1 MPNSPVQPSFFRK
14 IIKKEMKL
22 KSIAALVLLLS
33 MVFIACSDNTDT
45 IGQSLTDNLDHVQIS
60 TDTFTVSTKSIEAG
74 PVISKTTNGLIGR
87 IKDPETGA
95 YVTGNMMTQLHV
107 QEGFKL
113 VSKDSLLKASTD
125 GQIHADSCEI
135 RFHFTSFL
143 GDSLATMKATLYELE
158 KPVEEGKVYYS
169 DFDPIE
175 KGYIRTVAGAVK
187 KQKTYSLHD
196 ASKNLTAYIG
206 IKINDP
212 YTDKNGVTYD
222 NYGTYV
228 LRTYFDHPEYFKNA
242 QKFIYNVCPG
252 FYLKTESGIGSMANV
267 KFTELNIFCHV
278 KRNDS
283 TIVHTIPI
291 SGTEEVLQM
300 TKVEND
306 NEAIKN
312 LVSDNTCTYL
322 KTPAGI
328 FTEMTIPV
336 EKIMANHVN
345 DTLNTA
351 KIILT
356 RINNTVKNNNQMKTP
371 TSVLMIHKDS
381 IDSFFNSNK
390 IPNNKDSYIATMTG
404 NNYIFNN
411 ISNLI
416 RLMFNQKMNGK
427 ASANWDKVVLI
438 PVTTSTLT
446 SNNTTTIIK
455 VSHDMSLTSTKL
467 VGGSEN
473 PHADLKLSV
482 IYSKFSD
489 Q

>member
-1 MPNSPVQPSFFRK
+1 
-14 IIKKEMKL
+14 
-22 KSIAALVLLLS
+22 
-33 MVFIACSDNTDT
+33 
-45 IGQSLTDNLDHVQIS
+45 
-60 TDTFTVSTKSIEAG
+60 
-74 PVISKTTNGLIGR
+74 
-87 IKDPETGA
+87 
-95 YVTGNMMTQLHV
+95 
-107 QEGFKL
+107 
-113 VSKDSLLKASTD
+113 
-125 GQIHADSCEI
+125 
-135 RFHFTSFL
+135 
-143 GDSLATMKATLYELE
+143 
-158 KPVEEGKVYYS
+158 
-169 DFDPIE
+169 
-175 KGYIRTVAGAVK
+175 
-187 KQKTYSLHD
+187 
-196 ASKNLTAYIG
+196 
-206 IKINDP
+206 
-212 YTDKNGVTYD
+212 
-222 NYGTYV
+222 
-228 LRTYFDHPEYFKNA
+228 
-242 QKFIYNVCPG
+242 
-252 FYLKTESGIGSMANV
+252 
-267 KFTELNIFCHV
+267 
-278 KRNDS
+278 
-283 TIVHTIPI
+283 
-291 SGTEEVLQM
+291 M

-438 PVTTSTLT
+438 PVTTSTRT

>member
-1 MPNSPVQPSFFRK
+1 MRGGGFSPVLQHLFSFLFER
-14 IIKKEMKL
+14 
-22 KSIAALVLLLS
+22 LVQLVKHLLS
-33 MVFIACSDNTDT
+33 DIVGSIRIEQLAADN
-45 IGQSLTDNLDHVQIS
+45 S
-60 TDTFTVSTKSIEAG
+60 
-74 PVISKTTNGLIGR
+74 
-87 IKDPETGA
+87 
-95 YVTGNMMTQLHV
+95 
-107 QEGFKL
+107 
-113 VSKDSLLKASTD
+113 
-125 GQIHADSCEI
+125 
-135 RFHFTSFL
+135 
-143 GDSLATMKATLYELE
+143 
-158 KPVEEGKVYYS
+158 
-169 DFDPIE
+169 
-175 KGYIRTVAGAVK
+175 
-187 KQKTYSLHD
+187 
-196 ASKNLTAYIG
+196 
-206 IKINDP
+206 
-212 YTDKNGVTYD
+212 
-222 NYGTYV
+222 
-228 LRTYFDHPEYFKNA
+228 
-242 QKFIYNVCPG
+242 
-252 FYLKTESGIGSMANV
+252 
-267 KFTELNIFCHV
+267 
-278 KRNDS
+278 
-283 TIVHTIPI
+283 
-291 SGTEEVLQM
+291 
-300 TKVEND
+300 
-306 NEAIKN
+306 
-312 LVSDNTCTYL
+312 CTYL

-438 PVTTSTLT
+438 PVTTSTRT

>member
-1 MPNSPVQPSFFRK
+1 MSSNTKHSH
-14 IIKKEMKL
+14 L
-22 KSIAALVLLLS
+22 SIMAAAALLLVAISSCDEDAL
-33 MVFIACSDNTDT
+33 N
-45 IGQSLTDNLDHVQIS
+45 IGQSLTDESDKLEVGTASFQ
-60 TDTFTVSTKSIEAG
+60 V
-74 PVISKTTNGLIGR
+74 TTRTIMADSVLSLASDCYFGR
-87 IKDPETGA
+87 VRDPETNA
-95 YVTGNMMTQLHV
+95 DVTSEFTTQFH
-107 QEGFKL
+107 
-113 VSKDSLLKASTD
+113 LLETTNVWPEDKFLSHYD
-125 GQIHADSCEI
+125 GKIAADSCDI
-135 RFHFTSFL
+135 VLYL
-143 GDSLATMKATLYELE
+143 GSPFRAADSLVAMKMRVSEMATPL
-158 KPVEEGKVYYS
+158 EEGHRYYS
-169 DFDPIE
+169 NFNPSKAGMLRTGGISKSQMFSYLSLTGHEEVNSNDDKVE
-175 KGYIRTVAGAVK
+175 VIRIT
-187 KQKTYSLHD
+187 L
-196 ASKNLTAYIG
+196 
-206 IKINDP
+206 NDP
-212 YTDKNGVTYD
+212 YTAADGTTYK
-222 NYGTYV
+222 NYGTYL
-228 LRTYFDHPEYFKNA
+228 LRQYFDHPEYFKNA

-438 PVTTSTLT
+438 PVTTSTRT

>member
-1 MPNSPVQPSFFRK
+1 
-14 IIKKEMKL
+14 
-22 KSIAALVLLLS
+22 
-33 MVFIACSDNTDT
+33 
-45 IGQSLTDNLDHVQIS
+45 
-60 TDTFTVSTKSIEAG
+60 
-74 PVISKTTNGLIGR
+74 
-87 IKDPETGA
+87 
-95 YVTGNMMTQLHV
+95 
-107 QEGFKL
+107 
-113 VSKDSLLKASTD
+113 
-125 GQIHADSCEI
+125 
-135 RFHFTSFL
+135 
-143 GDSLATMKATLYELE
+143 
-158 KPVEEGKVYYS
+158 
-169 DFDPIE
+169 
-175 KGYIRTVAGAVK
+175 
-187 KQKTYSLHD
+187 
-196 ASKNLTAYIG
+196 
-206 IKINDP
+206 
-212 YTDKNGVTYD
+212 
-222 NYGTYV
+222 
-228 LRTYFDHPEYFKNA
+228 
-242 QKFIYNVCPG
+242 
-252 FYLKTESGIGSMANV
+252 
-267 KFTELNIFCHV
+267 
-278 KRNDS
+278 
-283 TIVHTIPI
+283 
-291 SGTEEVLQM
+291 M

-306 NEAIKN
+306 DEAIKN

-427 ASANWDKVVLI
+427 ASANWDKVVII
-438 PVTTSTLT
+438 PVTTSTRT

>member
-1 MPNSPVQPSFFRK
+1 
-14 IIKKEMKL
+14 
-22 KSIAALVLLLS
+22 
-33 MVFIACSDNTDT
+33 
-45 IGQSLTDNLDHVQIS
+45 
-60 TDTFTVSTKSIEAG
+60 
-74 PVISKTTNGLIGR
+74 
-87 IKDPETGA
+87 
-95 YVTGNMMTQLHV
+95 
-107 QEGFKL
+107 
-113 VSKDSLLKASTD
+113 
-125 GQIHADSCEI
+125 
-135 RFHFTSFL
+135 
-143 GDSLATMKATLYELE
+143 
-158 KPVEEGKVYYS
+158 
-169 DFDPIE
+169 
-175 KGYIRTVAGAVK
+175 
-187 KQKTYSLHD
+187 
-196 ASKNLTAYIG
+196 
-206 IKINDP
+206 
-212 YTDKNGVTYD
+212 
-222 NYGTYV
+222 
-228 LRTYFDHPEYFKNA
+228 
-242 QKFIYNVCPG
+242 
-252 FYLKTESGIGSMANV
+252 
-267 KFTELNIFCHV
+267 
-278 KRNDS
+278 
-283 TIVHTIPI
+283 
-291 SGTEEVLQM
+291 
-300 TKVEND
+300 
-306 NEAIKN
+306 
-312 LVSDNTCTYL
+312 
-322 KTPAGI
+322 
-328 FTEMTIPV
+328 MTIPV

-438 PVTTSTLT
+438 PVTTSTRT